1 MKVFLLALLV
11 VLMCSTQV
19 HTLRCFVC
27 EGEEGCATATECLN
41 HEKFCK
47 MSFTETSVSRSC
59 ASECKMD
66 ENQDCCME
74 DECNH

>member
-47 MSFTETSVSRSC
+47 MSFTDFRVQKLC
-59 ASECKMD
+59 I
-66 ENQDCCME
+66 
-74 DECNH
+74 